1 MTEKHPHKMAHTQK
15 RPIIVQKY
23 GGSSVANIEGIQRV
37 ARRIVDSTKSGFS
50 VVVVVSAMGNK
61 TNELL
66 QLAQQISQQP
76 PRRELD
82 LLVSVGERIS
92 MTLLAMAIEELGVQA
107 RSFTGSQSG
116 IITDTE
122 HISAQ
127 IIEVRPY
134 RIEKALHD
142 GYVAIVAGFQGMSI
156 QKEVTTLG
164 RGGSD
169 TTAVALTAALQ
180 AEYCEICSDVDG
192 IYSADPNIIS
202 EAKKITDINIDD
214 ALLLSGAGAKVLQH
228 QALLYAK
235 EKGISLVANA
245 TRLPVGKG
253 TLIHHKKETSVPNSV
268 VIDDKLLL
276 LKHPKGTLSDPT
288 LQRHTRL
295 ISMNQ
300 DLLFQIIDTRNIH
313 GTNIQTIPFSQ
324 PVTMITV
331 IGNICL
337 QIVYQRTEILNSNDV
352 IFWQYQDTTLFVC
365 VEPTGAI
372 NIANQL
378 HSLCL
383 HDEIQQNKIHS

>member
-1 MTEKHPHKMAHTQK
+1 MHPTSK
-15 RPIIVQKY
+15 PIIVQKY
-23 GGSSVANIEGIQRV
+23 GGSSVADINHIQRV
-37 ARRIVDSTKSGFS
+37 AQRIVDSTKSGFA

-66 QLAQQISQQP
+66 NLAHQISKVP

-122 HISAQ
+122 HVSAQ

-134 RIEKALHD
+134 RIQKALEE

-169 TTAVALTAALQ
+169 TTAVALTAALG

-192 IYSADPNIIS
+192 IYSGDPNLIS
-202 EAKKITDINIDD
+202 NTQKIQRIHIDD

-245 TRLPVGKG
+245 TKLPVGQG
-253 TLIHHKKETSVPNSV
+253 TLIHHQKENANQAPPTSV
-268 VIDDKLLL
+268 VIDSKLQCVVMNS
-276 LKHPKGTLSDPT
+276 SDVPN
-288 LQRHTRL
+288 LEFIHHTRM
-295 ISMNQ
+295 IFQKDNQ
-300 DLLFQIIDTRNIH
+300 LFHIIDRRNLH
-313 GTNIQTIPFSQ
+313 GISPTTSQ
-324 PVTMITV
+324 PIALITV
-331 IGNICL
+331 VGNCLRIIESHYHLLQSENIWFWKFQDHVMTICIDPQHATVL
-337 QIVYQRTEILNSNDV
+337 AQ
-352 IFWQYQDTTLFVC
+352 
-365 VEPTGAI
+365 
-372 NIANQL
+372 
-378 HSLCL
+378 HL
-383 HDEIQQNKIHS
+383 HDICIEQS

>member
-1 MTEKHPHKMAHTQK
+1 MPQETQK
-15 RPIIVQKY
+15 PIIVQKY
-23 GGSSVANIEGIQRV
+23 GGSSVSSIESIQTV
-37 ARRIVDSTKSGFS
+37 AKRIVESTHAGFS

-66 QLAQQISQQP
+66 SLAHQISSKP

-122 HISAQ
+122 HVAAR

-134 RIEKALHD
+134 RIERALNE
-142 GYVAIVAGFQGMSI
+142 GFVAIVAGFQGMSI

-169 TTAVALTAALQ
+169 TTAVALTAALG

-192 IYSADPNIIS
+192 IYSADPNLISGTQKIS
-202 EAKKITDINIDD
+202 EINIDD

-245 TRLPVGKG
+245 TRLPIGKG
-253 TLIHHKKETSVPNSV
+253 TLIHHKKENASPTSIV
-268 VIDDKLLL
+268 VDKKLLL
-276 LKHPKGTLSDPT
+276 LVHSHIKDFKYK
-288 LQRHTRL
+288 RHTR
-295 ISMNQ
+295 MM
-300 DLLFQIIDTRNIH
+300 FQKEHQIYQVLDRRNLHGEELSSAINVVIITVTGSDSTKIIDQNNH
-313 GTNIQTIPFSQ
+313 LLQTEDILFWKYQ
-324 PVTMITV
+324 E
-331 IGNICL
+331 NALYICL
-337 QIVYQRTEILNSNDV
+337 QPENA
-352 IFWQYQDTTLFVC
+352 
-365 VEPTGAI
+365 VELGQHLHAI
-372 NIANQL
+372 CFN
-378 HSLCL
+378 
-383 HDEIQQNKIHS
+383 

>member
-1 MTEKHPHKMAHTQK
+1 MQPDTQNSNNTSK
-15 RPIIVQKY
+15 PIIVQKY
-23 GGSSVANIEGIQRV
+23 GGSSVSSIESIKRV
-37 ARRIVDSTKSGFS
+37 AQRIVASTQAGFS

-66 QLAQQISQQP
+66 DLAHQISPIP

-122 HISAQ
+122 HVSAR
-127 IIEVRPY
+127 IIEVRPH
-134 RIEKALHD
+134 RIERALED
-142 GYVAIVAGFQGMSI
+142 GFVSIVAGFQGMSI

-169 TTAVALTAALQ
+169 TTAVALTAALN

-192 IYSADPNIIS
+192 IYSADPNLIT
-202 EAKKITDINIDD
+202 EAKKIPDINIDD
-214 ALLLSGAGAKVLQH
+214 ALLLSGSGAKVLQH

-253 TLIHHKKETSVPNSV
+253 TLIHHEQTKTPSTSI
-268 VIDDKLLL
+268 VIDQKLLL
-276 LKHPKGTLSDPT
+276 MRHSKITSFDHL
-288 LQRHTRL
+288 RHTRM
-295 ISMNQ
+295 I
-300 DLLFQIIDTRNIH
+300 FQQNDNEIYQLIDTRNLHGEEIH
-313 GTNIQTIPFSQ
+313 QTEKVSL
-324 PVTMITV
+324 ITV
-331 IGNICL
+331 VGSNCFEIMDQNLHILQREDIIFWRYQERTLCICL
-337 QIVYQRTEILNSNDV
+337 PPKNS
-352 IFWQYQDTTLFVC
+352 
-365 VEPTGAI
+365 VELGDY
-372 NIANQL
+372 L
-378 HSLCL
+378 HSICF
-383 HDEIQQNKIHS
+383 DQ